1 MADATTEQANA
12 AAFLLAR
19 GWTQVEVDRL
29 LSGPPTGTSPPKG
42 EPEPTLSLSWTL
54 ASYLFEDK
62 PDPYNAAAINA
73 AMRDKRAGSDS
84 HELNLLQRGL
94 ETAMTLAMAST
105 GYGAVV
111 GIVFELLKLL
121 VNYIV
126 PLSSG
131 GYDKLT
137 TLQRQKGNLY
147 GLLPAF
153 EESRNKRIYPSQ
165 FIDLSIH
172 PPGYP
177 DTTYGG
183 TQPAPSRDSPI
194 YRIWVR
200 NLLIRIAYN
209 NEFKRVV
216 LTEDEPVLP
225 VIMIN
230 LLHKNKLW
238 PPPLPPVPIR
248 RETYFAQ
255 FDASNPARWVYYDLT
270 ELDQTVLQ
278 AEWMELWT
286 LYLADARVF
295 RKAIMGVKFPDDL
308 REMAKKTGCIPEPFS
323 PAHPLYTN
331 FQDIDEDAPPL
342 SAGTHQ

>member
-12 AAFLLAR
+12 EAFLLAR

-29 LSGPPTGTSPPKG
+29 LSGPPTGTSPPRGG
-42 EPEPTLSLSWTL
+42 EPEQTLSLSWTL
-54 ASYLFEDK
+54 ASNIFEDK

-153 EESRNKRIYPSQ
+153 EESRNKRI
-165 FIDLSIH
+165 
-172 PPGYP
+172 
-177 DTTYGG
+177 
-183 TQPAPSRDSPI
+183 
-194 YRIWVR
+194 
-200 NLLIRIAYN
+200 
-209 NEFKRVV
+209 
-216 LTEDEPVLP
+216 
-225 VIMIN
+225 
-230 LLHKNKLW
+230 
-238 PPPLPPVPIR
+238 
-248 RETYFAQ
+248 
-255 FDASNPARWVYYDLT
+255 
-270 ELDQTVLQ
+270 
-278 AEWMELWT
+278 
-286 LYLADARVF
+286 
-295 RKAIMGVKFPDDL
+295 
-308 REMAKKTGCIPEPFS
+308 
-323 PAHPLYTN
+323 
-331 FQDIDEDAPPL
+331 
-342 SAGTHQ
+342 